1 MSLFKRDRVLVPID
15 FSESSFQA
23 LEEAIKEVE
32 DPEKVH
38 ILHVLRP
45 LNPGDPGMI
54 WHTVD
59 NDTRRR
65 HVEKVFYK
73 RCSDPKYK
81 KAPFNVVIG
90 KPARKIIDYAKKN
103 NIQLIIIPSHAHKGL
118 NRFALGSV
126 AERVVRQ
133 APCPVLVLRDDMVR
147 YGETT

>member
-23 LEEAIKEVE
+23 LEEAIQEME
-32 DPEKVH
+32 NPEKVH
-38 ILHVLRP
+38 ILHVLRS
-45 LNPGDPGMI
+45 LNPGDPGII

-65 HVEKVFYK
+65 HVEKAFYK
-73 RCSDPKYK
+73 RFPEPEYK
-81 KAPFNVVIG
+81 KAPFNIEIG
-90 KPARKIIDYAKKN
+90 KPERKILDYAKKHD
-103 NIQLIIIPSHAHKGL
+103 IQLIIIPSHAHKGL

-133 APCPVLVLRDDMVR
+133 AACPVLVLRD
-147 YGETT
+147 

>member
-23 LEEAIKEVE
+23 FEEAIQEME

-45 LNPGDPGMI
+45 LNPGDPGII

-65 HVEKVFYK
+65 HVEKAFYK
-73 RCSDPKYK
+73 RFPDPEYK
-81 KAPFNVVIG
+81 KSPFNVEIG
-90 KPARKIIDYAKKN
+90 KPERKILDYAKKHD
-103 NIQLIIIPSHAHKGL
+103 IQLIIIPSHAHKGL

-133 APCPVLVLRDDMVR
+133 ASCPVLVLRD
-147 YGETT
+147 

>member
-1 MSLFKRDRVLVPID
+1 MSLFKRDRVLVPMD

-23 LEEAIKEVE
+23 LEETIQEME
-32 DPEKVH
+32 NPEKVH

-45 LNPGDPGMI
+45 LNPGDPGII

-65 HVEKVFYK
+65 HVEKAFYK
-73 RCSDPKYK
+73 RFPDPEYK
-81 KAPFNVVIG
+81 KAPFNVEIG
-90 KPARKIIDYAKKN
+90 KPERKILDYAKKHD
-103 NIQLIIIPSHAHKGL
+103 IQLIIIPSHAHKGL

-133 APCPVLVLRDDMVR
+133 APCPVLVLRN
-147 YGETT
+147 

>member
-15 FSESSFQA
+15 FSESCFYA
-23 LEEAIKEVE
+23 LEEAMKEI
-32 DPEKVH
+32 DSGEKVH

-59 NDTRRR
+59 NETRRR

-73 RCSDPKYK
+73 RYPDPEYK
-81 KAPFNVVIG
+81 KAPFNVVVG

-103 NIQLIIIPSHAHKGL
+103 QIELIIIPSHAHQGL

-133 APCPVLVLRDDMVR
+133 APCPVLVLRD
-147 YGETT
+147 

>member
-23 LEEAIKEVE
+23 LEEAIQEME
-32 DPEKVH
+32 NPEKVH

-45 LNPGDPGMI
+45 LNPGDPGII

-65 HVEKVFYK
+65 HVEKTFYK
-73 RCSDPKYK
+73 RFPEPEYK
-81 KAPFNVVIG
+81 KAPFNVEIG
-90 KPARKIIDYAKKN
+90 KPERKILDYAKKKD
-103 NIQLIIIPSHAHKGL
+103 IQLIIIPSHAHKGL

-133 APCPVLVLRDDMVR
+133 ASCPVLVLRD
-147 YGETT
+147 